1 MRGASSLFS
10 LLLSC
15 TILLSDG
22 ASAQGPHYKIA
33 EVQDMVDGMLDQF
46 KQYATFQGADKAP
59 LPIDPH
65 AEAPT
70 NLNGTAV
77 VAKRQ
82 TSSYC
87 APYWLENIK
96 HQGKAAF
103 NSNSTYAVFR
113 NVKSYGAKGDGVTDD
128 TAAINRAMK
137 DGGRCAP
144 GTCSSSTTTPAII
157 YFPAGTYVVSSS
169 IVDYYNTMIIG
180 NPNCLPILK
189 ATPNF
194 SGFGVID
201 GNQYQS
207 GGALGWGATNVFF
220 SQVRNFIID
229 LTAIPASSSATGIH
243 WPVSQATSL
252 QNIVFKMSDAP
263 GTQHQGIFIESG
275 SGGFANDLI
284 FYGGLN
290 GAVFGNQQ
298 FTMRNLTFY
307 NAVTAINQIWSWGW
321 TYKSLS
327 INNCTTGVTMN
338 GGGRTAQTVGS
349 VTILD
354 SSFTNTPVGILSAHD
369 FSSSPA
375 TAGSLV
381 LENIQLT
388 KVPTMVKGPSTVA
401 LAGTSSTTTINA
413 WAQGHA
419 YTPSGPT
426 NIMNAIGS
434 TTRPSSLLSGTKYY
448 ERSKPHYGDVTL
460 SRTLSARTMGARGD
474 GRTDDTA
481 ALQSAITYAVKYNA
495 LLVVDAGTYKI
506 SRTLYFPPGLRV
518 VGEAYPV
525 IMAAGAFWGDINA
538 PQPVI
543 QVGGSGAGQSTSG
556 RVEWSDMV
564 VSTQGAAPGALL
576 IQWNLA
582 APAGGA
588 PSGMWDVHT
597 RVGGFAG
604 SGLSYADCPAA
615 PSVVAT
621 SANVKAGCV
630 AAYAS
635 MHVTKSAAGLYA
647 ENVWLWV
654 ADHDAD
660 DAQLRQIT
668 IHAGRG
674 LLVESAGP
682 TWLVGT
688 GVEHH
693 AKYQYQFRNAAAVF
707 AGQIQTESAYY
718 QPNPDA
724 GAVFP
729 VNTTMGDPVFTA
741 ATTYNGDNKSGWG
754 LRVVDSS
761 VLVYGAGLYS
771 FFSNYSTTCSNAPGG
786 QCQTRIMSV
795 EGNSYVSLFNLN
807 TVGAK
812 SMISRN
818 GVEVANYKDNLNVYP
833 DTVALY
839 RSK

>member
-1 MRGASSLFS
+1 MRGASNLFRLSLAC
-10 LLLSC
+10 LVLLS
-15 TILLSDG
+15 SAVG
-22 ASAQGPHYKIA
+22 AQGPHYKIA

-46 KQYATFQGADKAP
+46 KQYATFQGANKAP
-59 LPIDPH
+59 LAMDPH
-65 AEAPT
+65 ADTPT
-70 NLNGTAV
+70 SPNASTLV
-77 VAKRQ
+77 HKRA
-82 TSSYC
+82 TTPYC
-87 APYWLENIK
+87 APYWLEGIT
-96 HQGKAAF
+96 HRGKAAF
-103 NSNSTYAVFR
+103 NTNSTYAVFR

-144 GTCSSSTTTPAII
+144 GVCSSSTTTPAVV
-157 YFPAGTYVVSSS
+157 YFPQGTYLVSSS

-180 NPNCLPILK
+180 NPNCLPTLK

-220 SQVRNFIID
+220 AQVRNLIID

-252 QNIVFKMSDAP
+252 QNIVFKMSDAA

-275 SGGFANDLI
+275 SGGFANDLV

-327 INNCTTGVTMN
+327 ISNCTTGIAMN

-354 SSFTNTPVGILSAHD
+354 SSITNTPVGILTAHD
-369 FSSSPA
+369 SSSSPA

-381 LENIQLT
+381 LENIAINNVRTIVQ
-388 KVPTMVKGPSTVA
+388 GPSTASPVV
-401 LAGTSSTTTINA
+401 LAGTTGRTTVAT
-413 WAQGHA
+413 WAQGHS

-426 NIMNAIGS
+426 NSIAAFAG
-434 TTRPSSLLSGTKYY
+434 TARPSTLVASSGTAYY
-448 ERSKPHYGDVTL
+448 ERSKPTYGSVTL
-460 SRTLSARTMGARGD
+460 SKTLSARIMGAAGD

-481 ALQSAITYAVKYNA
+481 ALQSAINYAVKYDA

-506 SRTLYFPPGLRV
+506 SRTLYFPPGLRL
-518 VGEAYPV
+518 VGEAFPV
-525 IMAAGAFWGDINA
+525 LMAAGSFWGDVA
-538 PQPVI
+538 KPQPVV
-543 QVGGSGAGQSTSG
+543 QVGNVSGQKGA
-556 RVEWSDMV
+556 VEWSDMI

-582 APAGGA
+582 APAGT

-604 SGLSYADCPAA
+604 SNLSYADCAA
-615 PSVVAT
+615 TPGVAT
-621 SANVKAGCV
+621 VKAACV

-635 MHVTKSAAGLYA
+635 MHVTKAAAGLYA

-660 DAQLRQIT
+660 DAALRQIT
-668 IHAGRG
+668 VHAGRG
-674 LLVESAGP
+674 LLVESTAGP
-682 TWLVGT
+682 VWLVGT
-688 GVEHH
+688 AVEHH
-693 AKYQYQFRNAAAVF
+693 AKYQYQFRGAANVF
-707 AGQIQTESAYY
+707 AGQIQTETAYY
-718 QPNPDA
+718 QPTPDA
-724 GAVFP
+724 GNAVFP
-729 VNTTMGDPVFTA
+729 VNTTMGDPVFTT

-754 LRVVDSS
+754 LRIVDSS

-771 FFSNYSTTCSNAPGG
+771 FFNDYSTSCSNAPGG

-812 SMISRN
+812 NMISRD
-818 GVEVANYKDNLNVYP
+818 GVQVANYADNLNVYP
-833 DTVALY
+833 DTVAVY
-839 RSK
+839 RSR

>member
-1 MRGASSLFS
+1 MRGTSTLFR
-10 LLLSC
+10 LLLPC
-15 TILLSDG
+15 LLMLSNG

-46 KQYATFQGADKAP
+46 KEYATFQGADKAP
-59 LPIDPH
+59 LSINPH
-65 AEAPT
+65 AESATSPNAST
-70 NLNGTAV
+70 V
-77 VAKRQ
+77 IQKRA
-82 TSSYC
+82 TTPYC

-103 NSNSTYAVFR
+103 NSNSSYVVFR

-144 GTCSSSTTTPAII
+144 GACSSSTTTPAVI
-157 YFPAGTYVVSSS
+157 YFPAGTYVLSSS

-180 NPNCLPILK
+180 NPNCLPTLK

-201 GNQYQS
+201 GNQYQA

-220 SQVRNFIID
+220 AQVRNLIID

-263 GTQHQGIFIESG
+263 GTQHQGVFIESG
-275 SGGFANDLI
+275 SGGFANDLV

-327 INNCTTGVTMN
+327 ITNCTTGIAMN

-354 SSFTNTPVGILSAHD
+354 GSFTNTPVGILTAHD
-369 FSSSPA
+369 LTSSPA

-381 LENIQLT
+381 LENIQISNVRT
-388 KVPTMVKGPSTVA
+388 IVQGPSTSSS
-401 LAGTSSTTTINA
+401 LTGTTGQTTVSA
-413 WAQGHA
+413 WASGHA
-419 YTPSGPT
+419 YTPRGPT
-426 NIMNAIGS
+426 NLISTIAG
-434 TTRPSSLLSGTKYY
+434 TTRPAALLNATTKRYY
-448 ERSKPHYGDVTL
+448 ERSKPSYGDVL
-460 SRTLSARTMGARGD
+460 VSRTLSARTMGARGD

-481 ALQSAITYAVKYNA
+481 ALQMAITYAVKYDA
-495 LLVVDAGTYKI
+495 LLVVDAGTYRVT
-506 SRTLYFPPGLRV
+506 RTLYFPPGLRV
-518 VGEAYPV
+518 VGEAFPV
-525 IMAAGAFWGDINA
+525 IMAAGAFWGDVTK
-538 PQPVI
+538 PQPVV
-543 QVGGSGAGQSTSG
+543 QVGGSGAGQSTVG
-556 RVEWSDMV
+556 RVEWSDMI

-582 APAGGA
+582 APTSGA

-604 SGLSYADCPAA
+604 SGLSYADCPAT
-615 PSVVAT
+615 PGVAT
-621 SANVKAGCV
+621 VKAGCV

-635 MHVTKSAAGLYA
+635 MHVTKAAAGLYA

-660 DAQLRQIT
+660 DAALRQIT
-668 IHAGRG
+668 VHAGRG
-674 LLVESAGP
+674 LLVESAAGP
-682 TWLVGT
+682 VWLVGT

-693 AKYQYQFRNAAAVF
+693 AKYQYQFRGAANVF
-707 AGQIQTESAYY
+707 AGQIQTETAYY
-718 QPNPDA
+718 QPYPDA
-724 GAVFP
+724 SAVFP
-729 VNTTMGDPVFTA
+729 VNATMGDPVFS
-741 ATTYNGDNKSGWG
+741 GDVKSGWG

-771 FFSNYSTTCSNAPGG
+771 FFNDYNTSCSNAPGG

-812 SMISRN
+812 SMITRD
-818 GVEVANYKDNLNVYP
+818 GVEVANYADNLNVYP
-833 DTVALY
+833 DTVAVY
-839 RSK
+839 RSR